1 MEFIDQAQVT
11 KNTTLSP
18 LVFDNEHTVNKKIIT
33 FNDMLKSQIDNSQ
46 SKNNLKSIATTVYPK
61 FS

>member
-46 SKNNLKSIATTVYPK
+46 PKNNLKSIATTVYPK